1 MLGWAQARKFR
12 EHLQTYVVYQPVSA
26 GIGLRAARD
35 LNFNILQRPYKM
47 FSAKH

>member
-12 EHLQTYVVYQPVSA
+12 EHLQTYVGGIPVSV
-26 GIGLRAARD
+26 GLRAARD